1 MQKTGSTPWSR
12 TQSQRQC
19 FCPATDV
26 VVPELVGGG
35 SVGSSN
41 LITKVYI
48 LTLADLVHQ
57 MSGEWQGLLTMVSV
71 GPVNVHGGADVC
83 GGTGDCHCAGG
94 GGG

>member
-26 VVPELVGGG
+26 IVPELVGGGGGGG

-41 LITKVYI
+41 LITDIYI
-48 LTLADLVHQ
+48 LTLADL
-57 MSGEWQGLLTMVSV
+57 
-71 GPVNVHGGADVC
+71 DVW
-83 GGTGDCHCAGG
+83 
-94 GGG
+94 